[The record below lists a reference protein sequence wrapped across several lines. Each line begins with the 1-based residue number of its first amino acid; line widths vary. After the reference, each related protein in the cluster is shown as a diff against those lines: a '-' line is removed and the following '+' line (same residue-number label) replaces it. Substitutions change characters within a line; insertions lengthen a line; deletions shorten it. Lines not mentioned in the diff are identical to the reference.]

1 MPWSEDGGMKVRFV
15 GSGDAFGSGGRWQ
28 TCIHVS
34 GEGQALLVDCG
45 ATSLVAMKAQGLDP
59 NAVGGPQAARASIEE
74 LRAGGFLGVKL
85 HPRLNGVDV
94 GGRPMRWVL
103 EACMELSFPILLCT
117 NFTGFSEQDLSS
129 GVTLLR
135 HYLGEFSQLP
145 MVLLHGGFTKMEAV
159 AAKAAAS
166 LGVRFPPSS

>member
-1 MPWSEDGGMKVRFV
+1 MEMDAVAPYRACLVSIAGYNMPNQFIQQVCERN
-15 GSGDAFGSGGRWQ
+15 A
-28 TCIHVS
+28 
-34 GEGQALLVDCG
+34 ALVPI
-45 ATSLVAMKAQGLDP
+45 AGLDP

-103 EACMELSFPILLCT
+103 EACMELSFPVLLCT